1 MISIMLCSTAGSIAV
16 CLDVLDR
23 MQYDI
28 PIAPHELPFVDK
40 TDAISP
46 PDIFKELAAVSI
58 LSTVTYCA
66 IDEGN
71 SSR

>member
-1 MISIMLCSTAGSIAV
+1 MISIMLCSTAGSVAV

-28 PIAPHELPFVDK
+28 PIAPHKLPFVDK

-46 PDIFKELAAVSI
+46 PGTFKELAASGTA
-58 LSTVTYCA
+58 SYCA
-66 IDEGN
+66 KEEGD
-71 SSR
+71 SDR

>member
-1 MISIMLCSTAGSIAV
+1 MISIMLCPTAGSVAV

-46 PDIFKELAAVSI
+46 LGTFKELAAFCHPGTAS
-58 LSTVTYCA
+58 YCA